1 MVTRLTVE
9 EARANFTEV
18 LSRVRQGDRA
28 EIVDADGTALAV
40 MMSPLDLERYEERT
54 RRDFFDIVA
63 DIHARNWDVDPD
75 EVLRDVTAVVEEIR
89 KGRHERGH

>member
-1 MVTRLTVE
+1 MVTRLSVE
-9 EARANFTEV
+9 EAKANLTEV

-40 MMSPLDLERYEERT
+40 MVSPRDFERYEEGT

-63 DIHARNWDVDPD
+63 DIHARNRDVDPD
-75 EVLRDVTAVVEEIR
+75 EVLRDVTVVVEEIR
-89 KGRHERGH
+89 KSRRERGH